1 MADEAIWVKSGGK
14 WHEFRRVKDKDY
26 SENPLKG
33 NTMSKK
39 IKRPLVQA
47 MQIRTEDAYS
57 YYLDLP
63 AKVHHEFEAICG
75 DYLLLYPGEEVF
87 WAWMEKDD
95 FEKIY
100 APVELPSNV
109 NFTYFTRK
117 N

>member
-1 MADEAIWVKSGGK
+1 M
-14 WHEFRRVKDKDY
+14 
-26 SENPLKG
+26 P
-33 NTMSKK
+33 KK

-63 AKVHHEFEAICG
+63 AKVHHEFEAISG

-100 APVELPSNV
+100 TPVENPSNV
-109 NFTYFTRK
+109 NFTYYTRK

>member
-1 MADEAIWVKSGGK
+1 
-14 WHEFRRVKDKDY
+14 
-26 SENPLKG
+26 
-33 NTMSKK
+33 MSKK
-39 IKRPLVQA
+39 ITRPLVQA

-63 AKVHHEFEAICG
+63 AKVHFEFEAMCG
-75 DYLLLYPGEEVF
+75 HYLVLYPGEEVF

-100 APVELPSNV
+100 TPVENPSNV
-109 NFTYFTRK
+109 NFTYYTRK